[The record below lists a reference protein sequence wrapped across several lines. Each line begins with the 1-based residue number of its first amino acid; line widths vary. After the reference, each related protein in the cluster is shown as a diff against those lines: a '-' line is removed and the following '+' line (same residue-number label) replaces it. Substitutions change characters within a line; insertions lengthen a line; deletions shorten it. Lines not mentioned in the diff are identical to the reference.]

1 MFVQASRAEDGC
13 EQKYVELEAV
23 FRYTIIIGV
32 CAALQVAIAATHS
45 AGGEDGG
52 KAGRRSIKQPAGQF
66 VSQSAGGQAAAHK
79 GRKKDG
85 ACRKYG
91 EDSDY
96 EVDGK
101 TMGSDIPAG

>member
-1 MFVQASRAEDGC
+1 MGLRQLTASE
-13 EQKYVELEAV
+13 EK
-23 FRYTIIIGV
+23 T
-32 CAALQVAIAATHS
+32 AARPAAGQSTNQRTGQTVNQS
-45 AGGEDGG
+45 AGGQSV
-52 KAGRRSIKQPAGQF
+52 R
-66 VSQSAGGQAAAHK
+66 QSAGGQAAAHK